1 MKSYSTATLAALAS
15 GHVAIVQL
23 VHLAFPNGVVAL
35 NVSNWDLLWLGVTYK
50 GAYGLGSVS
59 QINDKPGEVQ
69 GLTLTLNGG
78 DSARIALA
86 LDGGAVVQ
94 GSPVT
99 IRTAIIETA
108 GYTILDAPIDW
119 LGQCDTMVISES
131 GATAEIGVTAES
143 RAVDLLRGN
152 PSTYTDADQQA
163 LFAGDR
169 AFEYVVS
176 QSDKPIIWP
185 AREFFFK

>member
-1 MKSYSTATLAALAS
+1 MKSYSAATLASLAS

-23 VHLAFPNGVVAL
+23 VHLAFPSGVVAL

-50 GAYGLGSVS
+50 GAYGLGAVS

-86 LDGGAVVQ
+86 LDAGAVVQ

-108 GYTILDAPIDW
+108 TYTILDAPIDW
-119 LGQCDTMVISES
+119 VGQCDTMVISES
-131 GATAEIGVTAES
+131 GSTAEIGVTAES

>member
-1 MKSYSTATLAALAS
+1 MKSYSASTLAALAS

-23 VHLAFPNGVVAL
+23 VHLAFSSGVVAL

-50 GAYGLGSVS
+50 GAYGLGAVS

-69 GLTLTLNGG
+69 GLTLKLNGG

-94 GSPVT
+94 GAPVT
-99 IRTAIIETA
+99 IRTAIIETVN
-108 GYTILDAPIDW
+108 YTILDAPIDW
-119 LGQCDTMVISES
+119 AGQCDTMVISES
-131 GATAEIGVTAES
+131 GSTAEIGVTAES

-176 QSDKPIIWP
+176 QSDKPIVWP

>member
-1 MKSYSTATLAALAS
+1 MKSYSAATLSALAS

-23 VHLAFPNGVVAL
+23 VHLAFSSGVVAL

-50 GAYGLGSVS
+50 GAYGLGAVS

-69 GLTLTLNGG
+69 GLTLKLNGG

-86 LDGGAVVQ
+86 LDASDIVQ

-108 GYTILDAPIDW
+108 NYTILDAPIDW
-119 LGQCDTMVISES
+119 VGQCNTMVISES
-131 GATAEIGVTAES
+131 GSTAEIGVTAES

-176 QSDKPIIWP
+176 QSDKPIVWP
-185 AREFFFK
+185 AREFFFR